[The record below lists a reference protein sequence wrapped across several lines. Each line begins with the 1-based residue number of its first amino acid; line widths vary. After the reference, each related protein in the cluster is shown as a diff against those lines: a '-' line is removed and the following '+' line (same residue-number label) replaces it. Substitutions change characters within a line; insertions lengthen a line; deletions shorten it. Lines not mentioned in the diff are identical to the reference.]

1 MKTSLIICSLLTLIT
16 FKAQAN
22 VEKCQVKSVF
32 NLVVFASEDLVAKNL
47 LSEGSLASG
56 RSINLF
62 NSNIMNSDCR
72 ALTTPGQISLL
83 ESKVIGSIEGL
94 TKVRIQSTTV
104 NGSVRS
110 SNKMDLKDSRVGLMI
125 TPMGANMVNS
135 EREKWW
141 KSSVISSMDVTKF
154 KNELMKES
162 MALKN
167 LTSSMVKQITYK
179 DALTISL
186 RDEKNILH
194 FTSEQMAGIKRLE
207 IRGDKKQKLILN
219 ISGQK
224 ASLNDLLIDI
234 SGDINPSNIV
244 WKFHEATTLD
254 IANTVDQILGIPGRV
269 LAPFAKVVIDQALI
283 TGGVFAK
290 SIAVNVNE
298 ERGTSEIKKE

>member
-1 MKTSLIICSLLTLIT
+1 
-16 FKAQAN
+16 
-22 VEKCQVKSVF
+22 
-32 NLVVFASEDLVAKNL
+32 
-47 LSEGSLASG
+47 
-56 RSINLF
+56 
-62 NSNIMNSDCR
+62 
-72 ALTTPGQISLL
+72 
-83 ESKVIGSIEGL
+83 
-94 TKVRIQSTTV
+94 
-104 NGSVRS
+104 
-110 SNKMDLKDSRVGLMI
+110 
-125 TPMGANMVNS
+125 
-135 EREKWW
+135 
-141 KSSVISSMDVTKF
+141 MDVTKF

-244 WKFHEATTLD
+244 WNFHEATTLD